1 VSESGCL
8 NESFEIC
15 RLDQHFFFE
24 AALCL
29 ARSTN
34 DRKWTEIG
42 AESVKTMTQLVECS
56 EWNFRN
62 KLHLLN
68 AELHYL
74 ESRNSLAEISFKA
87 AIVSAHEHRFY
98 HEEALACELYGVFLI
113 ETNDLATGIEQLQ
126 LAIDKYVQWGAEK
139 KADDVKDFIVL
150 SRASAFQLR
159 NNASET

>member
-1 VSESGCL
+1 
-8 NESFEIC
+8 
-15 RLDQHFFFE
+15 
-24 AALCL
+24 L

-34 DRKWTEIG
+34 DSKWTEIG

-62 KLHLLN
+62 KVHLLN

-87 AIVSAHEHRFY
+87 AIVSAHEHRLY

-113 ETNDLATGIEQLQ
+113 ETNNLATGIEQLQ
-126 LAIDKYVQWGAEK
+126 LAFDKYVQWGAEK

-150 SRASAFQLR
+150 SRASALQLR